1 MHSENKRLSRIN
13 CFNDNTISNIYILI
27 PISNFEEGSGF
38 SCRAYRQLSIYVEE
52 QEPMTLEVMTRS
64 DGEVNSRLTALIF

>member
-1 MHSENKRLSRIN
+1 M
-13 CFNDNTISNIYILI
+13 ILLWVFF
-27 PISNFEEGSGF
+27 SFLFFFFFFFQEGYGF
-38 SCRAYRQLSIYVEE
+38 SCEAYRQLSIYVEE